1 MQSKRNGLPMNDA
14 LANPDDIDTV
24 YETCDAEFNSCKE
37 VHDNFKTAKSED
49 GWVRFYLHFAV
60 KMVCERD
67 GIYLSEHHQKVVARQ
82 IARDWFTARRFDEA
96 RAETPAVD

>member
-24 YETCDAEFNSCKE
+24 YETCDAEFNSLKE
-37 VHDNFKTAKSED
+37 VHESFSRAKSEED
-49 GWVRFYLHFAV
+49 WVRFYLHYGV
-60 KMVCERD
+60 KIVCHRD
-67 GIYLSEHHQKVVARQ
+67 KIYLSDHHQKVIARQ
-82 IARDWFTARRFDEA
+82 IARDWFTARRLDEA